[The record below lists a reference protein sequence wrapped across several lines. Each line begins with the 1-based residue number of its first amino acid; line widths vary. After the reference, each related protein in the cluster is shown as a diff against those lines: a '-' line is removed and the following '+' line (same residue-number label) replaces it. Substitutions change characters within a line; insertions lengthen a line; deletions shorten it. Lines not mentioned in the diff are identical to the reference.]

1 MTVQESITRLWEAFS
16 NALEKSRITKG
27 IRALDTLLIGLGTK
41 LDSHLQR
48 VGHRRKYMT
57 ELVLRIPLFFIIHQW
72 SLLSPTSDYRIIEL
86 LLFVFRYLGKI
97 YTIGIKLSIFVELP
111 LPKSIKITFY
121 DMHIL
126 AYSHT
131 N

>member
-1 MTVQESITRLWEAFS
+1 MTVQESTARLWESFS

-27 IRALDTLLIGLGTK
+27 IRAFDTLLIGLGTK
-41 LDSHLQR
+41 LESHLQR
-48 VGHRRKYMT
+48 AGPRNKYMT
-57 ELVLRIPLFFIIHQW
+57 ELLLRIPLFFIIHQW

-86 LLFVFRYLGKI
+86 LLFVFRYIGKI

-111 LPKSIKITFY
+111 LRISIKFTFC